1 MRKASP
7 FKWTETYDA
16 SSNLFDADNVSKAQ
30 TKLMEHLFV
39 DKKQKSLSLA
49 KWYEQNSITDLGLY
63 GGLGLIS
70 PLEYNFFKN
79 HLLDW
84 ELDFVNQYKEREE
97 AAEIQDE
104 KTGTKILVLDSEEQ
118 MPDFSLSNLIRGWS
132 FDAHEN
138 LFLRLER
145 PLKMMPKLTEALS
158 MENLRTDKSKWISV
172 LDELT
177 CREDCPKDERGCWEA
192 LNQMVSDKME
202 APFEVP
208 LKSARLAMEKLNCF
222 QIYRALADINDYAH
236 NPVVK
241 QRVKGKFASYRLKHH
256 ATRVKTALNFLK
268 EKKMIKGAFLD
279 LVCSLSPEKR
289 EAKTLELKRAALSA
303 FLSDLLRASPDED
316 WLNRLYA
323 SSLVYFDPLFRELGT
338 PVVSMKSRV
347 APNKSGKDVHIRQ
360 IDISFDESDSLK
372 KISKS
377 QETSIRLGQLLLDD
391 GLVEQKTTKKPQ
403 VPLRRRKGLER

>member
-1 MRKASP
+1 MREASP

-16 SSNLFDADNVSKAQ
+16 SSNLFDADNVSETQK
-30 TKLMEHLFV
+30 KMSERLFMDEDNKIV
-39 DKKQKSLSLA
+39 SLPKWYDKNSLS
-49 KWYEQNSITDLGLY
+49 DLNLY

-79 HLLDW
+79 HMLDW
-84 ELDFVNQYKEREE
+84 QLAFVNQCKENEE

-104 KTGTKILVLDSEEQ
+104 ETGTKILVLDSEEQ

-192 LNQMVSDKME
+192 LNQMVADKMD

-208 LKSARLAMEKLNCF
+208 LDSARGAMEKLNSF

-268 EKKMIKGAFLD
+268 EKKLIEGDFLD
-279 LVCSLSPEKR
+279 LVCSLSAEKR
-289 EAKTLELKRAALSA
+289 EAKTLELKRVALSA

-347 APNKSGKDVHIRQ
+347 VPNKSGKDGHIRQ
-360 IDISFDESDSLK
+360 IDISFDASDSLK

-377 QETSIRLGQLLLDD
+377 QPASIYLGQLLLDD
-391 GLVEQKTTKKPQ
+391 GLVEQKATKKPQ
-403 VPLRRRKGLER
+403 VPLRRRKGLDR

>member
-1 MRKASP
+1 MREASP

-16 SSNLFDADNVSKAQ
+16 SSNLFDADNVSETQK
-30 TKLMEHLFV
+30 KMSERLLMDEDNKIVSLPKWY
-39 DKKQKSLSLA
+39 DKNSLSDLA
-49 KWYEQNSITDLGLY
+49 LY
-63 GGLGLIS
+63 GALGLIS
-70 PLEYNFFKN
+70 PLEYSFFKN

-84 ELDFVNQYKEREE
+84 QLDFVNQHKEREE

-104 KTGTKILVLDSEEQ
+104 ETGTKILVLDSEEQ

-177 CREDCPKDERGCWEA
+177 CSEDCPKDERGCWEA
-192 LNQMVSDKME
+192 LNQMVADKMD

-208 LKSARLAMEKLNCF
+208 LNSARLAMEKLNSF

-268 EKKMIKGAFLD
+268 EKKMIEGSFLD
-279 LVCSLSPEKR
+279 LVCSLSAEKR

-347 APNKSGKDVHIRQ
+347 VPNKSGKEGHIRQ

-372 KISKS
+372 KISKP
-377 QETSIRLGQLLLDD
+377 QETSIRLGQLSLDD
-391 GLVEQKTTKKPQ
+391 GFVEQKATKKPQ
-403 VPLRRRKGLER
+403 VSLRRRKGLER